1 MRGAGRY
8 SAGRPGRPF
17 LPFGFNVPPSGQ
29 GAHDPP
35 TSEAANPSKISL
47 NSLGG
52 GPFEL
57 GFGRK

>member
-52 GPFEL
+52 GAV
-57 GFGRK
+57 